1 MEYLLGL
8 REVHHHL
15 QTPKGG
21 TNDAVVG
28 DIVIVHD
35 DKHTRGLWKL
45 GRIEKLLLG
54 AHSNVRGAI
63 IRV

>member
-35 DKHTRGLWKL
+35 DIPVVYGNW
-45 GRIEKLLLG
+45 EE
-54 AHSNVRGAI
+54 
-63 IRV
+63 

>member
-8 REVHHHL
+8 REAHHHL

-21 TNDAVVG
+21 TNDAVLG

-35 DKHTRGLWKL
+35 NKHPRGL
-45 GRIEKLLLG
+45 
-54 AHSNVRGAI
+54 
-63 IRV
+63 